1 MATMDCFVTFAPR
14 NDAAMVRSL
23 PLVTEL
29 QRHRIKDAPRPKR
42 IEDRRHR
49 RKLVT
54 IKNRT
59 WRGAEMRR
67 GTLVN
72 PFDRMLEAPRVAGER
87 PATGAARST
96 PVCSNCSSDDIVC
109 RSTAQWSN
117 EAQEWQLTET
127 FGQPLHCNEC
137 NAPCGIVWL
146 AMN

>member
-1 MATMDCFVTFAPR
+1 
-14 NDAAMVRSL
+14 
-23 PLVTEL
+23 
-29 QRHRIKDAPRPKR
+29 
-42 IEDRRHR
+42 
-49 RKLVT
+49 
-54 IKNRT
+54 
-59 WRGAEMRR
+59 MRR

-72 PFDRMLEAPRVAGER
+72 PFDRLLEASPRTAGER
-87 PATGAARST
+87 PTTGAARST

-137 NAPCGIVWL
+137 NGPCDIVWL